1 MTEATGR
8 KRGRPR
14 KDDPTRQDGAY
25 ANAILGIGTRRDASS
40 YTGVNVAYS
49 LTQSDCENLYL
60 GDGFAKKICDMPA
73 EEMVRA
79 GFEIENEAIEDDEE
93 TFRPVMARLEEL
105 DALKVFS
112 DAVRWSRCYGGAVV
126 VMGLKD
132 GGLLEDELNEDAI
145 KGVEFLRVYDRWQVS
160 RQEKYTDPQDS
171 RYGNTRIYMISPI
184 IGGTPYPVHESRVM
198 IFDGEP
204 VPDRIREQNDGWG
217 ASSLQSC
224 YDQLNRLG
232 MSHQWGEK
240 LLERAQQAVHGISG
254 LTDILRSPGG
264 EALIRQRVDLVD
276 MSRSINNTVVIDA
289 NGESYEIK
297 APSIGTGVVD
307 ILDRFANALCA
318 VSGIPESVLLGKQS
332 KGLSGSD
339 AGSLETWY
347 SQVSKWQNDIL
358 LHPLDRLCTFIM
370 RSLNI
375 ADSDYMIEFKPLWVP
390 SEKECA
396 ETDKTKAEAK
406 KIEAETALI
415 YVTAMALDPSEL
427 RKTLRES
434 GDYEMDATDV
444 VEGEDDG
451 EEENAIQS
459 A

>member
-1 MTEATGR
+1 
-8 KRGRPR
+8 
-14 KDDPTRQDGAY
+14 
-25 ANAILGIGTRRDASS
+25 
-40 YTGVNVAYS
+40 
-49 LTQSDCENLYL
+49 
-60 GDGFAKKICDMPA
+60 
-73 EEMVRA
+73 
-79 GFEIENEAIEDDEE
+79 
-93 TFRPVMARLEEL
+93 
-105 DALKVFS
+105 
-112 DAVRWSRCYGGAVV
+112 
-126 VMGLKD
+126 
-132 GGLLEDELNEDAI
+132 
-145 KGVEFLRVYDRWQVS
+145 
-160 RQEKYTDPQDS
+160 
-171 RYGNTRIYMISPI
+171 
-184 IGGTPYPVHESRVM
+184 
-198 IFDGEP
+198 
-204 VPDRIREQNDGWG
+204 
-217 ASSLQSC
+217 
-224 YDQLNRLG
+224 

-240 LLERAQQAVHGISG
+240 LLERAQQAVHSISG

-289 NGESYEIK
+289 NGEAYEIK

-347 SQVSKWQNDIL
+347 AQVAKWQKDIL

-370 RSLNI
+370 RSLII

-406 KIEAETALI
+406 KIEAETANI
-415 YVTAMALDPSEL
+415 YVMAQALDASEL

-434 GDYEMDATDV
+434 GDYEMDATDI

-451 EEENAIQS
+451 EE
-459 A
+459 